1 MGKASRKKIAH
12 RAVWGPNGGVAAPS
26 GTPGIRLVAADLPQE
41 EKISHALAVLLQA
54 EVPDGSPLAD
64 YRAALDFIV
73 FAWNL
78 SLLGTDERTAA
89 LRKLSMPRS
98 GVVDATQREAVRAVE
113 RLMHRK
119 QAMFPDDRRQI
130 MSWQA
135 RFKGDSVRVTAG
147 ALAE

>member
-12 RAVWGPNGGVAAPS
+12 RSVWGPDGGMAP
-26 GTPGIRLVAADLPQE
+26 PGIRLVAADLPQE

-73 FAWNL
+73 LAWNL

-89 LRKLSMPRS
+89 LRKLAMSRS
-98 GVVDATQREAVRAVE
+98 GVVDATQRGGRAGSRTADAQE
-113 RLMHRK
+113 T
-119 QAMFPDDRRQI
+119 
-130 MSWQA
+130 
-135 RFKGDSVRVTAG
+135 GDVSG
-147 ALAE
+147 